1 MSREI
6 DGRSSGWKDT
16 RAGVPVQEKT
26 GVGRDGATHR
36 MTLWHWWHT
45 GVLPSLPPPPPWPPP
60 AAACTMEVRF
70 CIGVGVAGCV
80 CRVST
85 VLVLSGA

>member
-6 DGRSSGWKDT
+6 DGRSSSQKDT

-26 GVGRDGATHR
+26 RVGRNGATHQC
-36 MTLWHWWHT
+36 HT
-45 GVLPSLPPPPPWPPP
+45 GVLPLLPPPPPWPPP

-70 CIGVGVAGCV
+70 CIGVGVAGWV